1 MRTKNILFAAL
12 VATASL
18 ASVTATATAHPYHGE
33 HHDRGRDWN
42 DQNRS
47 DQNWG
52 DRNWNDREGSINDRQ
67 GEISRRIDRGLR
79 DGSLTR
85 REAYRLQDDNREIA
99 RLEAV
104 YRYNGLSGWERAEL
118 DRRLDRLES
127 QVRGQRRDR
136 DYGAGYYR

>member
-1 MRTKNILFAAL
+1 MIKKNILLAAL
-12 VATASL
+12 FATASL
-18 ASVTATATAHPYHGE
+18 ASVTTTATAHPYHGE
-33 HHDRGRDWN
+33 HHDRGRDW
-42 DQNRS
+42 S

-52 DRNWNDREGSINDRQ
+52 DRDHGNRNWGQREESINDRQ
-67 GEISRRIDRGLR
+67 GDISRRIDRGLR

-99 RLEAV
+99 RLEAA
-104 YRYNGLSGWERAEL
+104 YRYNGLSGWERADL
-118 DRRLDRLES
+118 DRRLDRLED

>member
-1 MRTKNILFAAL
+1 MRTKTILFAAL
-12 VATASL
+12 LATASL
-18 ASVTATATAHPYHGE
+18 AGVTATATARPYHGE
-33 HHDRGRDWN
+33 HHDRGHDRAD
-42 DQNRS
+42 R
-47 DQNWG
+47 NWG
-52 DRNWNDREGSINDRQ
+52 DRNWGDRERSINDRQ
-67 GEISRRIDRGLR
+67 GDISRRIDRGLR

-104 YRYNGLSGWERAEL
+104 YRYNGLSGWERADL

>member
-1 MRTKNILFAAL
+1 MRTKNLLFAAL
-12 VATASL
+12 IATASL
-18 ASVTATATAHPYHGE
+18 ASMTATATAHPYHGE
-33 HHDRGRDWN
+33 HHDRGHDRD
-42 DQNRS
+42 DR
-47 DQNWG
+47 NWG
-52 DRNWNDREGSINDRQ
+52 DRGWDGRNWGDREGSINDRQ
-67 GEISRRIDRGLR
+67 GDISRRIDRGLR

-104 YRYNGLSGWERAEL
+104 YRYNGLSGWERADL
-118 DRRLDRLES
+118 DRRLDRLEG